1 MIALKIFHINS
12 FSAEDFRGNPAG
24 VVPLDFWI
32 SDTLM
37 QKIANQNGLSET
49 AFFVKTARGFRIR
62 WFTPEVEVPLCGHAT
77 LASGFVLTE
86 YMGHPEDRILF
97 ESNSGDLEF
106 VRNMGTYYLDFPAF
120 VPEETSIDF
129 PFEKVLGIKPA
140 KILRANEDI
149 MAVFG
154 SEEEIRRI
162 RPDFN
167 ALQKL
172 KARGLIVT
180 APGQEVD
187 FVCRFFAPGL
197 GINEDP
203 VTGSS
208 FTKLFPYWAGEL
220 NKTTFEAEQLSE
232 RGGKVIGEYREGRVL
247 IGGDAMA
254 YLQGEIYIRNQQ

>member
-1 MIALKIFHINS
+1 MISLKIFHINS
-12 FSAEDFRGNPAG
+12 FSSEDFKGNPAG

-49 AFFVKTARGFRIR
+49 AFFVKTVRGFYIR
-62 WFTPEVEVPLCGHAT
+62 WFTPDVEVPICGHAT
-77 LASGFVLTE
+77 LASGYVLTE

-106 VRNMGTYYLDFPAF
+106 VKKDGIYYLDFPAF
-120 VPEETSIDF
+120 EPVETEVDF
-129 PFEKVLGIKPA
+129 PFQKVLGVKPVR
-140 KILRANEDI
+140 ILQANEDI
-149 MAVFG
+149 MAVFNT
-154 SEEEIRRI
+154 EEEILRI
-162 RPDFN
+162 RPDFS
-167 ALQKL
+167 ALTRL

-180 APGQEVD
+180 APGKQVD
-187 FVCRFFAPGL
+187 FVSRFFAPGL

-208 FTKLFPYWAGEL
+208 FTKLFPYWSKEL
-220 NKTTFEAEQLSE
+220 NKTTFEAVQLSE
-232 RGGKVIGEYREGRVL
+232 RGGSVTGEYLGNRVL

-254 YLQGEIYIRNQQ
+254 YLRGEIYIKNQ

>member
-1 MIALKIFHINS
+1 MALKIFHINS
-12 FSAEDFRGNPAG
+12 FSSEDFKGNPAG

-49 AFFVKTARGFRIR
+49 AFFVKTIRGFYIR
-62 WFTPEVEVPLCGHAT
+62 WFTPDVEVPICGHAT
-77 LASGFVLTE
+77 LASGYVLTE
-86 YMGHPEDRILF
+86 FLGHPEDRILF
-97 ESNSGDLEF
+97 ESRSGDLEF
-106 VRNMGTYYLDFPAF
+106 VKKGGTYYLDFPAF
-120 VPEETSIDF
+120 TPVDTEVDF
-129 PFEKVLGIKPA
+129 PFQKVLGVKPA
-140 KILRANEDI
+140 RILQANEDI
-149 MAVFG
+149 MAVFN

-162 RPDFN
+162 RPDFS
-167 ALQKL
+167 ALARL

-180 APGQEVD
+180 AAGREVD

-208 FTKLFPYWAGEL
+208 FTKLFPYWAAEL
-220 NKTTFEAEQLSE
+220 NKTTFVAQQISE
-232 RGGKVIGEYREGRVL
+232 RGGTVTGEYRGDRVL

-254 YLQGEIYIRNQQ
+254 YLRGEIYIKN